1 MKFKLPIVFI
11 ASLLAACGGGGS
23 SPSPPRASAPSG
35 NAPAIG
41 GVTMTYAQSATATS
55 TGAAPLAPGF
65 TCTSPQ
71 TVRTASASGT
81 ISQTITG
88 DATFNGSSGL
98 TAVTSSVAMQGCADG
113 SESYSETDYFSKQN
127 AAIVLVGSTIDY
139 TNYIGM
145 PSSET
150 VAYGKPGLIVAKLP
164 LQAGQTWT
172 TAASRSVT
180 RSWSTNEGETL
191 SVDAD
196 GAYSDALVMTN
207 ADFPHQSIS
216 TVENS
221 DGSGSRTIVAG
232 AEASAPSYGETL
244 SAPSNGT
251 VLVSPFGTPPIPPLA
266 PTPTPCPTPGATPCP
281 LSATPP
287 YSANA
292 WYPYDPSASQPLE
305 RIVSNDKGSVG
316 LPSACAVS
324 HTFPATA
331 ELVETVD
338 ATLDVWSGTSRT
350 TTDAYIDPHDGL
362 LCLVVSMQNASY
374 VLGTTSADM
383 TPVSKS
389 TLTFTDSL
397 QSENARPPM
406 LAVPG
411 LSRLATFW
419 R

>member
-1 MKFKLPIVFI
+1 MKRL
-11 ASLLAACGGGGS
+11 ALLYVAVALLVGCGGGGS
-23 SPSPPRASAPSG
+23 VSTSPLPLHG
-35 NAPAIG
+35 APAIG
-41 GVTMTYAQSATATS
+41 DVTMTYAQSATATS

-71 TVRTASASGT
+71 TVRTASATGT
-81 ISQTITG
+81 ISQTITD

-98 TAVTSSVAMQGCADG
+98 TAVTSSVALQGCADG
-113 SESYSETDYFSKQN
+113 SESYSETDYFSKQDS
-127 AAIVLVGSTIDY
+127 AIVLVGSTIAY

-150 VAYGKPGLIVAKLP
+150 VAYGKPGLVVAKLP
-164 LQAGQTWT
+164 MQGGQTWT

-180 RSWSTNEGETL
+180 RSWGTNERETL
-191 SVDAD
+191 SVNAD
-196 GAYSDALVMTN
+196 GAYSDDLVITN
-207 ADFPHQSIS
+207 ADFPYQSIS
-216 TVENS
+216 TAENS

-232 AEASAPSYGETL
+232 ADASAPSYGEAL

-251 VLVSPFGTPPIPPLA
+251 VLVSAFGTPPVPPLA
-266 PTPTPCPTPGATPCP
+266 PTPTPCVAPSDWPCP
-281 LSATPP
+281 IAETPA

-305 RIVSNDKGSVG
+305 RIVSNDKGSVA

-324 HTFPATA
+324 HAFPATA

-338 ATLDVWSGTSRT
+338 ATLDVWSGTSKT

-362 LCLVVSMQNASY
+362 LCLVVSMQNALY

-383 TPVSKS
+383 TPVSTG

-397 QSENARPPM
+397 QSESAPPPV
-406 LAVPG
+406 LAIPG
-411 LSRLATFW
+411 LSRLAAFW
-419 R
+419 H